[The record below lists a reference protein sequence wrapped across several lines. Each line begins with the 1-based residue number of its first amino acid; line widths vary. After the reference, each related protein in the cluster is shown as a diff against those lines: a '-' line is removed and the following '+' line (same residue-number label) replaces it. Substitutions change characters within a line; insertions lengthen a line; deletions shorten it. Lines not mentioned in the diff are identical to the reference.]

1 MVVVLPLILSLLHRK
16 IASNS
21 QDIELQ
27 GHRRRLKRHYTH
39 CINFFPHLPG
49 HHTHRFQGRRCSKKI
64 GVPAASS
71 LLHTGTLPQ
80 LARRGGGPEG

>member
-1 MVVVLPLILSLLHRK
+1 MVVVMPLILSLLHRK

-39 CINFFPHLPG
+39 CSHL
-49 HHTHRFQGRRCSKKI
+49 
-64 GVPAASS
+64 
-71 LLHTGTLPQ
+71 
-80 LARRGGGPEG
+80 